1 VVTLQEVAILN
12 VDGAIV
18 DEPALL
24 AEWTG
29 LSVRYGAAHA
39 FPLIDPATDA
49 TVGSAMWG
57 NALLTA
63 SGVTNGFVRGLP
75 RAADDD
81 PVEPAGFDHSLAGV
95 RYGDVEPGHRESRCA
110 VGGRA
115 GPVSVVTAH
124 LTYIGREQ
132 RRRQVAALADLAAGL
147 PDPVV
152 VTGDLNA
159 TIEADDVAPLTV
171 ELSDA
176 FAAAGV
182 GPGDARRH
190 SSGSVAIDHV
200 LVRGV
205 EVAGCRVATEAGDLS
220 DHWPVVADLRLPA
233 GSAAR

>member
-1 VVTLQEVAILN
+1 VVTLQEVSILN

-24 AEWTG
+24 ARWTG
-29 LSVRYGAAHA
+29 LFVRYGAAHA
-39 FPLIDPATDA
+39 FPLVDPGTGA

-57 NALLTA
+57 NALLTRSA
-63 SGVTNGFVRGLP
+63 VVDGFVRGLP
-75 RAADDD
+75 RPADDD
-81 PVEPAGFDHSLAGV
+81 RVEPAGFDHPLAGT
-95 RYGDVEPGHRESRCA
+95 RYADVEPGHREARCA

-132 RRRQVAALADLAAGL
+132 RRRQVAALADLAAEL

-159 TIEADDVAPLTV
+159 TIEAGEVAPLTV

-190 SSGSVAIDHV
+190 SFGSVAIDHI

-205 EVAGCRVATEAGDLS
+205 EVVDCRVATETGALS
-220 DHWPVVADLRLPA
+220 DHWPVVADLRLAA
-233 GSAAR
+233 GPEAR

>member
-1 VVTLQEVAILN
+1 VVTLQEVSILN

-29 LSVRYGAAHA
+29 LPVRYGAAHA
-39 FPLIDPATDA
+39 FPLVDPGTGA

-57 NALLTA
+57 NALLTRY
-63 SGVTNGFVRGLP
+63 GVTDGFVRGLP
-75 RAADDD
+75 RAADEDQ
-81 PVEPAGFDHSLAGV
+81 VEPAGVDHPLAGR
-95 RYGDVEPGHRESRCA
+95 RYADVEPGHREARCA
-110 VGGRA
+110 VGGRV

-124 LTYIGREQ
+124 LTYIGHEQ
-132 RRRQVAALADLAAGL
+132 RHRQVAALADLAAGL

-159 TIEADDVAPLTV
+159 TIEADEVAPLTAG
-171 ELSDA
+171 LSDA

-182 GPGDARRH
+182 RPGDSRRR
-190 SSGSVAIDHV
+190 SSGAVAIDHV

-205 EVAGCRVATEAGDLS
+205 DVVACRVATEAGDLS
-220 DHWPVVADLRLPA
+220 DHWPVVADLRVTA
-233 GSAAR
+233 GSEAR